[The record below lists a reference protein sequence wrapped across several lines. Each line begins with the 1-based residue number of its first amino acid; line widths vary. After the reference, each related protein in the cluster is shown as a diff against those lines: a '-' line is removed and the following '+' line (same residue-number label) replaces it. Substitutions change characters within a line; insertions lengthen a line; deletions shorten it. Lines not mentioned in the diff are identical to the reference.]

1 MKCKRTAKYHKNKLY
16 GCIEALT
23 RDANIACSMDLMK
36 DEKELEQSDEKFSRE
51 VAKITEDLINLRK
64 LSEGLK
70 LAGKEA
76 RYTVAIEL
84 KSDEITYSV
93 TSS

>member
-23 RDANIACSMDLMK
+23 RDANMTYSIDLMK
-36 DEKELEQSDEKFSRE
+36 DEKELGQSDAKFNRE
-51 VAKITEDLINLRK
+51 VAKITEDMINLRK

-70 LAGKEA
+70 LAGKET

-84 KSDEITYSV
+84 KSDEITYGI